1 MGLVGLVNSCPFC
14 SAQFYHT
21 SCRFRPFSG
30 HHGRP
35 AEGAAIRVA
44 VLRLTLFRPPPYL
57 SAVKQDSPTSTAP
70 RDLLVLGAFYFSV
83 FAALGVLLPYF
94 NLFLARRGFSAVEIG
109 LLASIIPVCKTL
121 IPPVWARVADRR
133 ANRKG
138 LALVAAA
145 GALAAGAMLSLPAS
159 FTAMALVLFF
169 FAAFWTA
176 HHPLIEVTALENLD
190 RSGGDYGRVRLWG
203 SIGFIVLVVL
213 TGMAVDLRSTEV
225 VVPILTAI
233 LISNLLLTFMTPRAD
248 APPRDGGDGF
258 RGLLADPAYRRIVI
272 AGLLMQLSHGTYYGF
287 FTIYLDGAGFS
298 KSVVGLLWGTGVA
311 AEILVMIASGWMVDR
326 LGVRAV
332 LGVSL
337 ALAAARWALTAS
349 TLSLPLLFVAQTL
362 HAFSFGAFHVASIL
376 HVYRIVPDRLRTTGQ
391 VVYGSLSF
399 GIGIG
404 VGQAINGFLYDAAG
418 APTLFALSA
427 ATALAG
433 LAVWIRPVR
442 S

>member
-1 MGLVGLVNSCPFC
+1 M
-14 SAQFYHT
+14 
-21 SCRFRPFSG
+21 
-30 HHGRP
+30 
-35 AEGAAIRVA
+35 
-44 VLRLTLFRPPPYL
+44 TLFRPPPYL
-57 SAVKQDSPTSTAP
+57 AAVQEPVTSTSDA
-70 RDLLVLGAFYFSV
+70 RDILVLRAFYFSV

-94 NLFLARRGFSAVEIG
+94 NLFLARRGFSAAEIG
-109 LLASIIPVCKTL
+109 LLAAIIPVCKTI
-121 IPPVWARVADRR
+121 IPPFWARAADRR

-145 GALAAGAMLSLPAS
+145 GALAAGAMLALPSGFA
-159 FTAMALVLFF
+159 AMAAVLLV

-176 HHPLIEVTALENLD
+176 HHPLVEVTVLESLD
-190 RSGGDYGRVRLWG
+190 RSGSDYGRVRLWG
-203 SIGFIVLVVL
+203 SIGFIVLVVA
-213 TGMAVDLRSTEV
+213 TGIAIDLRSTDA

-233 LISNLLLTFMTPRAD
+233 LLSNLLLTFVTPRGD
-248 APPRDGGDGF
+248 APPQDGGDGL

-287 FTIYLDGAGFS
+287 FTIYLDGVGFS

-311 AEILVMIASGWMVDR
+311 AEILVMFASGWMIDR

-332 LGVSL
+332 LGASL

-349 TLSLPLLFVAQTL
+349 TLSLPLLFLAQTL

-376 HVYRIVPDRLRTTGQ
+376 HVYRIVPERLRTMGQ

-404 VGQAINGFLYDAAG
+404 VGQVVNGFFYESAG
-418 APTLFALSA
+418 APMLFALSA
-427 ATALAG
+427 AAALIG
-433 LAVWIRPVR
+433 LAVWVR
-442 S
+442 FPRS